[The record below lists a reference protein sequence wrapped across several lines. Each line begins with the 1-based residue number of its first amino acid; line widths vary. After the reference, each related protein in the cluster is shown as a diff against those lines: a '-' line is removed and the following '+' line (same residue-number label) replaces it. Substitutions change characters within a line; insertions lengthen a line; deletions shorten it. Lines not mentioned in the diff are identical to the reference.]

1 MPVDIS
7 IFSDINVT
15 TMNNQLNQ
23 PESNEVSNI
32 KRGRGR
38 PKGSNSFAHVQ
49 IKQLL
54 QMLNEEAVIPVSS
67 IWLRDTLGLA
77 AEAPVVR
84 TITNHSTPIME
95 EQTEEKVEFHVEN
108 FEESNCPF

>member
-1 MPVDIS
+1 
-7 IFSDINVT
+7 
-15 TMNNQLNQ
+15 MNNQLNS
-23 PESNEVSNI
+23 PESNEVSNV

-54 QMLNEEAVIPVSS
+54 NMLSEEAVIPVSS
-67 IWLRDTLGLA
+67 IWLRNTLGLA
-77 AEAPVVR
+77 VEAPVVR
-84 TITNHSTPIME
+84 TITNHQTPIVE
-95 EQTEEKVEFHVEN
+95 DQAEEKVEFHVEN

>member
-1 MPVDIS
+1 
-7 IFSDINVT
+7 
-15 TMNNQLNQ
+15 MNNQLNS
-23 PESNEVSNI
+23 PESNEVSNV

-54 QMLNEEAVIPVSS
+54 NMLSEEAVIPVSS
-67 IWLRDTLGLA
+67 IWLRNTLGLA
-77 AEAPVVR
+77 VEAPVVR
-84 TITNHSTPIME
+84 TITNHQTPIIE
-95 EQTEEKVEFHVEN
+95 DQTEEKVEFHVEN

>member
-1 MPVDIS
+1 
-7 IFSDINVT
+7 
-15 TMNNQLNQ
+15 MNNQLNS
-23 PESNEVSNI
+23 PESNEVSNV

-54 QMLNEEAVIPVSS
+54 TMLSEEAVIPVSS
-67 IWLRDTLGLA
+67 IWLRNTLGLA
-77 AEAPVVR
+77 VEAPVVR
-84 TITNHSTPIME
+84 TITNHQTPIVE
-95 EQTEEKVEFHVEN
+95 EQAEEKVEFHVEN

>member
-1 MPVDIS
+1 
-7 IFSDINVT
+7 
-15 TMNNQLNQ
+15 MNNQLNS
-23 PESNEVSNI
+23 PESNEVSNV

-54 QMLNEEAVIPVSS
+54 NMLSEEAVIPVSS
-67 IWLRDTLGLA
+67 IWLRNTLGLA
-77 AEAPVVR
+77 VEAPVVR
-84 TITNHSTPIME
+84 TITNHQTPIVE
-95 EQTEEKVEFHVEN
+95 EQAEEKVEFHVEN

>member
-1 MPVDIS
+1 
-7 IFSDINVT
+7 
-15 TMNNQLNQ
+15 MNNQLNS
-23 PESNEVSNI
+23 PESYEVSNT

-54 QMLNEEAVIPVSS
+54 TMLNEEAVIPVSS

-77 AEAPVVR
+77 VEAPVIR
-84 TITNHSTPIME
+84 TITNHETPIIQD
-95 EQTEEKVEFHVEN
+95 QTEEKVEFHVEN